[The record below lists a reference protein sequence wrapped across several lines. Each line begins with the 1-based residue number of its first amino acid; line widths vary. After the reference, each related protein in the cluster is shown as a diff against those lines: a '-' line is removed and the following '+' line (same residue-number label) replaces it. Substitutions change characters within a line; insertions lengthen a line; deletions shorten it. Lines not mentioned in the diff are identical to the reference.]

1 VEDDVDEVVAVTA
14 CLEAG
19 ANADALKTLTRMIA
33 KEIIDFMV

>member
-1 VEDDVDEVVAVTA
+1 
-14 CLEAG
+14 LEAG